1 MSQTSGLN
9 TLIVGPEAAGKTV
22 LAAVLADFVERDSKY
37 DLKFRARN
45 PETKNY
51 CHRVIQ
57 HLRRQDWPPS
67 TRSGKLSAL
76 SWEWVAHKNV
86 HTVNLVDPP
95 GQDVRSELSGES
107 DALGIDKKIQDAH
120 LLILTIDVV
129 SHQAATPEQ
138 RSQNG
143 WIIEAVLRRFNPKRM
158 NLIIVLTKVDQLAHK
173 IAEGD
178 LGNREAVLGV
188 VRDLMP
194 ECSLD
199 AYSEVLQ
206 NSNCAAVGVAAVK
219 ATTVV
224 IDGQQAAIPA
234 SPLASLGLSSLVGE
248 IVKALGL
255 AQERA
260 RIARE
265 AEEAARTEQM
275 EKEGKD
281 IIDKII
287 ARGRNHWLTVGASI
301 AAVVL
306 GAGVLIPK
314 LIEII
319 VEPPIQ
325 EIKYEIRDC
334 PECGGDGWD
343 GGTSWTPWGSQCQNC
358 ENGKIKVRVE

>member
-9 TLIVGPEAAGKTV
+9 TMIVGPEAAGKTV
-22 LAAVLADFVERDSKY
+22 LAAVLAEFVERNPKY
-37 DLKFRARN
+37 GLRFRASN
-45 PETKNY
+45 FETKSY
-51 CHRVIQ
+51 CDRVNQ

-76 SWEWVAHKNV
+76 SWQWVAHENV

-95 GQDVRSELSGES
+95 GQDVRSELIGQSKV
-107 DALGIDKKIQDAH
+107 LGIDQKIRDAH

-143 WIIEAVLRRFNPKRM
+143 WIVEAVLQRFDPRQM

-173 IAEGD
+173 IAERD

-199 AYSEVLQ
+199 AYRQVLQ
-206 NSNCAAVGVAAVK
+206 SPNCAAVGVASVR

-234 SPLASLGLSSLVGE
+234 SPLASMGLSSLVGE
-248 IVKALGL
+248 IVKALGI
-255 AQERA
+255 AQQREIA
-260 RIARE
+260 ARE
-265 AEEAARTEQM
+265 RDEAIRRQRENEVNRTTVDTE
-275 EKEGKD
+275 
-281 IIDKII
+281 IT
-287 ARGRNHWLTVGASI
+287 RGRNNWLMLGASI
-301 AAVVL
+301 TAAAL
-306 GAGVLIPK
+306 GSVFLIRGCT
-314 LIEII
+314 IG
-319 VEPPIQ
+319 PPPQPVTITV
-325 EIKYEIRDC
+325 DC
-334 PECGGDGWD
+334 DECGGDGQDGWWIFGESCKD
-343 GGTSWTPWGSQCQNC
+343 CGGTGRIT
-358 ENGKIKVRVE
+358 KVVR